1 MGGGGQVSCTF
12 PLRIT
17 CKIGGQGV
25 QIACEVAYVLNGRPH
40 STSHLSPA
48 GVPLSEILDA
58 CLDSNAALPQA
69 DKTRRNDEG
78 KGQRNVEKR
87 QQLYHHGQKVML
99 LVNLF
104 LSSHCTVDK
113 DILPGDIVKLRVY
126 DGQLSNERY
135 RQTILNMLNFLCP
148 SGKIGQRYIMSAA
161 RTAAIPI
168 C

>member
-1 MGGGGQVSCTF
+1 MNFIDDVYYISIAYYMQKRGTGGPKIS
-12 PLRIT
+12 
-17 CKIGGQGV
+17 CKI
-25 QIACEVAYVLNGRPH
+25 AYVLNGRPH

-69 DKTRRNDEG
+69 DKTRRNQG

-87 QQLYHHGQKVML
+87 QQLYRHGQKVMM
-99 LVNLF
+99 LVNFF

-126 DGQLSNERY
+126 VGQLNATDKSY
-135 RQTILNMLNFLCP
+135 
-148 SGKIGQRYIMSAA
+148 
-161 RTAAIPI
+161 
-168 C
+168 